1 MFGVY
6 CNGTAL
12 LRNFDICKQAGGSL
26 KALDKTFHHLEPNPE
41 GKLLLTFVPVR
52 DYACLD
58 VLEVEDESD

>member
-1 MFGVY
+1 MY

-12 LRNFDICKQAGGSL
+12 PRNFDICKQAGGSL

-52 DYACLD
+52 D
-58 VLEVEDESD
+58 